1 LIQGQSTE
9 GAFSMSDS
17 EAGAG
22 ELAIKPAWKLD
33 DPALRR
39 DALSFWEQLNIL
51 PASASL
57 DARLNELCAVAYAG
71 DSVAGVATA
80 LVRRVDFLGCD
91 MAMFRCA
98 VSPGARLMRCATK
111 LTLQSIEILEA
122 WSLANPSAGVMGMGS
137 VIQSRALVEHDR
149 HAVWPDTK
157 LTFVGYTQQG
167 QQFRLVWFKHAMVH
181 DAVAPPGDMPQGI
194 KV

>member
-1 LIQGQSTE
+1 
-9 GAFSMSDS
+9 MSDN
-17 EAGAG
+17 EASAG
-22 ELAIKPAWKLD
+22 DLAIKAAWKLN

-39 DALSFWEQLNIL
+39 DALHFWEGLNIL

-71 DSVAGVATA
+71 DTVAGVATA
-80 LVRRVDFLGCD
+80 NVRRVEFLGCD

-111 LTLQSIEILEA
+111 LTLQSMEILEA

-167 QQFRLVWFKHAMVH
+167 HQFRLVWFKHATVR
-181 DAVAPPGDMPQGI
+181 DAVGQTGDMRQGI
-194 KV
+194 KL